1 MSWTFICLFLFLQ
14 TIQFFSM
21 HFVQLD
27 YGYFPR
33 NFPVMEEQAISD
45 FKWVVKMICV
55 IFHSLSRLQTSKV

>member
-1 MSWTFICLFLFLQ
+1 
-14 TIQFFSM
+14 M